1 MIQPSTFSIV
11 AYDPALQ
18 AWGIAVASKF
28 PAVGAVVPWA
38 KADAG
43 AIATQAHANTS
54 FGPTALDLMKQG
66 HSAEQA
72 FNLLRLTDD
81 GIEHRQVGLVDRL
94 GGSFTFTGNQCFDWA
109 GGIAGPG
116 YAIQGNLLAG
126 PQVVNKMEA
135 AFTQSKAS
143 FATRLVQALKAGED
157 AGGDKRG
164 KQSAAIIVVKDKGGY
179 SGFND
184 RMVDYR
190 VDDAA
195 EPVLRLIELLE
206 YHELLFGKSSA
217 DEKLSING
225 QIKDGLD
232 KVLRKQV
239 SNYPSSTKD
248 FRSALNEFISR
259 ENFED
264 RCDLDTIDKPAYEYI
279 LGRFDQ

>member
-94 GGSFTFTGNQCFDWA
+94 GGSFTFTGNQ
-109 GGIAGPG
+109 
-116 YAIQGNLLAG
+116 
-126 PQVVNKMEA
+126 
-135 AFTQSKAS
+135 
-143 FATRLVQALKAGED
+143 
-157 AGGDKRG
+157 
-164 KQSAAIIVVKDKGGY
+164 
-179 SGFND
+179 
-184 RMVDYR
+184 
-190 VDDAA
+190 
-195 EPVLRLIELLE
+195 
-206 YHELLFGKSSA
+206 
-217 DEKLSING
+217 
-225 QIKDGLD
+225 
-232 KVLRKQV
+232 
-239 SNYPSSTKD
+239 
-248 FRSALNEFISR
+248 
-259 ENFED
+259 
-264 RCDLDTIDKPAYEYI
+264 
-279 LGRFDQ
+279 